1 MYKYQNIS
9 IGELIPSIY
18 NRKYPYSICVD
29 SAKTTAYNIPRAP
42 NVLYH
47 YTSTNAFENI
57 VSSKSFFLSL
67 LSNTNDRREMI
78 WLLELVEKEIKQRID
93 NRFLEIVLETLRRF
107 SYKPY
112 YASFSE
118 LKDDLNQWVKYGD
131 RGQGVSIGF
140 SSKKI
145 PFSRKLPLIG
155 MLFDASEAASLLK
168 IDYAEKR
175 MRKEI
180 NNILDNVV
188 KNRISP
194 SDAAF
199 CISKMSF
206 TCKHYDW
213 ASEKEWRI
221 VCVPIACG
229 NENFLDLKLGQERKI
244 SSPEEI
250 VTTCGEKKEIC
261 KMNFQPT
268 DIAEVIIGPKNHI
281 TKQGMESFLKT
292 QGYDV
297 DNITKVYYS
306 NSSLR

>member
-9 IGELIPSIY
+9 IGEVIPSICDG
-18 NRKYPYSICVD
+18 KYPYSICVA
-29 SAKTTAYNIPRAP
+29 SPKTTKYNTPRSP
-42 NVLYH
+42 NILYH
-47 YTSTNAFENI
+47 YTGIDAFKKI
-57 VSSKSFFLSL
+57 VSSKIFFLSSL
-67 LSNTNDRREMI
+67 FDTNDRREMI
-78 WLLELVEKEIKQRID
+78 WLLKLVEEEIRQRIG
-93 NRFLEIVLETLRRF
+93 NVFLEIVLETLKTF
-107 SYKPY
+107 LYKPY

-131 RGQGVSIGF
+131 RGRGISIGF
-140 SSKKI
+140 SSKKF

-155 MLFDASEAASLLK
+155 MLFDASEAVSLLK

-188 KNRISP
+188 KKRISP
-194 SDAAF
+194 SNAAF

-221 VCVPIACG
+221 VCVPIAWG
-229 NENFLDLKLGQERKI
+229 NENFLDLKLGQEQKI

-268 DIAEVIIGPKNHI
+268 DIAEIIIGPKSPI
-281 TKQGMESFLKT
+281 KKQEMEDFLKA
-292 QGYDV
+292 QGYDIE
-297 DNITKVYYS
+297 NITKVYCS